1 MQRFGQVIG
10 VKADRIADY
19 EEIHAAVWPDVLALI
34 HQYNIR
40 NYSIFRRG
48 TTLFA
53 YMEYVGN
60 DFAADMAAMAEEP
73 VNKRWWALTDPMQ
86 DPVADRAEGEW
97 WATMTEVF
105 HTD

>member
-10 VKADRIADY
+10 VKANRIAEY
-19 EEIHAAVWPDVLALI
+19 EEIHAAVWPEVLALI

-40 NYSIFRRG
+40 NYSIFRLG

-53 YMEYVGN
+53 YMEYVGD

-73 VNKRWWALTDPMQ
+73 VNKHWWTLTDEMQ
-86 DPVADRAEGEW
+86 EPVADRAEGEW
-97 WATMTEVF
+97 WANMTEVF